1 MFDLGSMG
9 HAWHRISFSLYRGVS
24 YDGGKKM
31 LLEVGQLPEARVGAS
46 PTIRKGITYNRSL
59 FQKAD

>member
-1 MFDLGSMG
+1 MME
-9 HAWHRISFSLYRGVS
+9 A
-24 YDGGKKM
+24 KKM